1 MSNNFSR
8 SIWFP
13 FLFAIILASGIYL
26 GYNIEKSRLAH
37 YFLDKSSTSNPI
49 DEALQLINTYYVE
62 DPEIKDSYDPV
73 IEKLVSELD
82 PHSYYIRASDMQG
95 VNDEMNGN
103 FEGIGVEFFIVK
115 DTIQVVSPIPGGPSD
130 LLGIL
135 SGDQIININDS
146 LVAGVKITNDDVIKK
161 LKGPK
166 GTMVNVSIKRA
177 GQKNLIPYSIK
188 RNKIPL
194 YSVDAGFKINDT
206 TGYIKI
212 GRFSSQTYNEFSEKL
227 TALKKQNINQLIID
241 LRQNPG
247 GYLEEAV
254 KVISEIIGDKREIVY
269 IEGRTVPKESYY
281 AERDGYFLKGK
292 IAILIDE
299 GSASA
304 SEILAGAVQ
313 DWDRGVVIGR
323 RSFGKGLVQQQY
335 PLSNGASLR
344 LTIAKYYTPSGRS
357 IQRHYVKGHSD
368 EYNHEIED
376 RYKNGELF
384 TADDN
389 LALAQQDTA
398 NEYFTKNLKRPV
410 FGGGGIAPDYHI
422 PFDTTSFN
430 AFSLQIFAGGWIQE
444 YTYDYY
450 NKHSFDFKGFK
461 TIQSFNDHF
470 KISDEL
476 YQSFISYCIKI
487 KKAKYPELLN
497 SPVKKEIILRLKS
510 AIARQIFNS
519 NGYIYVT
526 VQQDPII
533 MKSLE
538 ILKMK
543 DYPFTK

>member
-1 MSNNFSR
+1 MSNNR
-8 SIWFP
+8 SSWSP
-13 FLFAIILASGIYL
+13 FLLGIVLAIGILIG
-26 GYNIEKSRLAH
+26 NNFQKKRFTN
-37 YFLDKSSTSNPI
+37 YFKDTSSTINPI
-49 DEALQLINTYYVE
+49 DEALDLINTYYVE
-62 DPEIKDSYDPV
+62 DPEIKNSYDPV

-82 PHSYYIRASDMQG
+82 PHSYYIRAKDMQG

-135 SGDQIININDS
+135 SGDQIIKVNDTT
-146 LVAGVKITNDDVIKK
+146 VAGVGITNDDVLKK

-166 GTMVNVSIKRA
+166 GTTVNVSIKRA
-177 GQKNLIPYSIK
+177 GQNELIPYTIK

-194 YSVDAGFKINDT
+194 YSVDAGFKINDS

-212 GRFSSQTYNEFSEKL
+212 GRFSGQTYNEFSEKL
-227 TALKKQNINQLIID
+227 TALKKDNISQLIID

-247 GYLEEAV
+247 GFLEEAV
-254 KVISEIIGDKREIVY
+254 KIISEIIGDKREIVY
-269 IEGRTVPKESYY
+269 IEGRTVPKQSYY

-313 DWDRGVVIGR
+313 DWDRGVIIGR

-335 PLSNGASLR
+335 PLSNGAALR

-357 IQRHYVKGHSD
+357 IQRPYVKGHGD
-368 EYNHEIED
+368 EYNHDIED

-398 NEYFTKNLKRPV
+398 NEYFTKNLNRPV
-410 FGGGGIAPDYHI
+410 FGGGGIAPDFHV
-422 PFDTTSFN
+422 PFDTTFIN
-430 AFSLQIFAGGWIQE
+430 AFSLQVFAGGWIQE

-450 NKHSFDFKGFK
+450 NKHSSELKAFKSVQ
-461 TIQSFNDHF
+461 TFNNNFQITED
-470 KISDEL
+470 L
-476 YQSFISYCIKI
+476 YQSFINYCIKT
-487 KKAKYPELLN
+487 KKAKHPELLN
-497 SPVKKEIILRLKS
+497 SSVKREITIRLKA
-510 AIARQIFNS
+510 AIARQMFNS

-526 VQQDPII
+526 IQQDPTVL
-533 MKSLE
+533 KTLE

-543 DYPFTK
+543 DYPYTK

>member
-1 MSNNFSR
+1 MSNNR
-8 SIWFP
+8 SSWSP
-13 FLFAIILASGIYL
+13 FLLGIDLAIGILIG
-26 GYNIEKSRLAH
+26 NNFQKKRFTN
-37 YFLDKSSTSNPI
+37 YFKDTSSTINPI
-49 DEALQLINTYYVE
+49 DEALDLINTYYVE
-62 DPEIKDSYDPV
+62 DPEIKNSYDPV

-82 PHSYYIRASDMQG
+82 PHSYYIRAKDMQG

-135 SGDQIININDS
+135 SGDQIIKVNDTT
-146 LVAGVKITNDDVIKK
+146 VAGVGITNDDVLKK

-166 GTMVNVSIKRA
+166 GTTVNVSIKRA
-177 GQKNLIPYSIK
+177 GQNELIPYTIK

-194 YSVDAGFKINDT
+194 YSVDAGFKINDS

-212 GRFSSQTYNEFSEKL
+212 GRFSGQTYNEFSEKL
-227 TALKKQNINQLIID
+227 TALKKDKISQLIID

-247 GYLEEAV
+247 GFLEEAV
-254 KVISEIIGDKREIVY
+254 KIISEIIGDKREIVY
-269 IEGRTVPKESYY
+269 IEGRTVPKQSYY

-313 DWDRGVVIGR
+313 DWDRGVIIGR

-335 PLSNGASLR
+335 PLSNGAALR

-357 IQRHYVKGHSD
+357 IQRPYVKGHGD
-368 EYNHEIED
+368 EYNHDIED

-398 NEYFTKNLKRPV
+398 NEYFTKNLNRPV
-410 FGGGGIAPDYHI
+410 FGGGGIAPDFHV
-422 PFDTTSFN
+422 PFDTTFIN
-430 AFSLQIFAGGWIQE
+430 AFSLQVFAGGWIQE

-450 NKHSFDFKGFK
+450 NKHSSELKAFKSVQ
-461 TIQSFNDHF
+461 TFNNNFQITED
-470 KISDEL
+470 L
-476 YQSFISYCIKI
+476 YQSFINYCIKT
-487 KKAKYPELLN
+487 KKAKHPELLN
-497 SPVKKEIILRLKS
+497 SSVKREITIRLKA
-510 AIARQIFNS
+510 AIARQMFSS

-526 VQQDPII
+526 IQQDPTVL
-533 MKSLE
+533 KTLE

-543 DYPFTK
+543 DYPYTK